1 MASTAQDRQSSLAL
15 RGMASQRRVALPSAA
30 DGEAPAQPAIDLRA
44 LAERVYALLCQ
55 EARLERERRVGR
67 NEW

>member
-1 MASTAQDRQSSLAL
+1 MASSAQNRQPSLAL
-15 RGMASQRRVALPSAA
+15 RGFASQDHVVLPSAA
-30 DGEAPAQPAIDLRA
+30 DGEAPAQPAVDLRA

-55 EARLERERRVGR
+55 EARLERERWVGR